1 MKRNEVFVRHILDE
15 INFIV
20 KKSKE
25 LKYDDLI
32 RDETLKR
39 AFLRSLEVIGEA
51 TKNISIDFRRD
62 HPHIKWKELAGLRD
76 KLIHEYFGVKWEI
89 VWDVIENL
97 VPNLKEQI
105 ETILKR

>member
-1 MKRNEVFVRHILDE
+1 MKQNEVFVKHILDE
-15 INFIV
+15 ISFIM

-51 TKNISIDFRRD
+51 TKNISMDFRRD
-62 HPHIKWKELAGLRD
+62 HPHIEWKELAGLRD

-105 ETILKR
+105 ETILKK

>member
-1 MKRNEVFVRHILDE
+1 LKQNEVFVKHIFDE
-15 INFIV
+15 ISFIM
-20 KKSKE
+20 KESKE

-32 RDETLKR
+32 RDEILKR

-51 TKNISIDFRRD
+51 TKNISMDFRRD

-105 ETILKR
+105 ETILKK

>member
-1 MKRNEVFVRHILDE
+1 MKQNEVFVKHILDE
-15 INFIV
+15 ISFIM
-20 KKSKE
+20 KESKE

-32 RDETLKR
+32 RDEILKR

-51 TKNISIDFRRD
+51 TKNISMDFRRD

-105 ETILKR
+105 ETILKK

>member
-1 MKRNEVFVRHILDE
+1 LKQNEVFVKYILDE
-15 INFIV
+15 ISFIM
-20 KKSKE
+20 KKSEE

-51 TKNISIDFRRD
+51 TKNISMDFRRD

-105 ETILKR
+105 ETILKK